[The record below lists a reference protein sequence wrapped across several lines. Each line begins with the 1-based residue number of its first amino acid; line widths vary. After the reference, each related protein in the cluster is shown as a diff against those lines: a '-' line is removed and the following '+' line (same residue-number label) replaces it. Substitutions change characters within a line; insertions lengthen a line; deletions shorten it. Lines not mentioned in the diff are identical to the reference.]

1 MGAKPDSL
9 PCGEPL
15 VNLMFS
21 IIGRLGIFGLLFD
34 PEQDLTMG
42 QLRLVFRLYYRDSLT
57 MGQVADMLA
66 VSRPTAT
73 GIVDRLVAKS
83 LVERVVGPC
92 DRRRVRV
99 RLSPHGLERVVALR
113 CAGAERAQAV
123 LIQLDSSQQTA
134 LHQALE
140 PLHQLLL
147 SQAESQE

>member
-1 MGAKPDSL
+1 MGSKPDYL

-42 QLRLVFRLYYRDSLT
+42 QLRLVFRLYYQDSLT

-73 GIVDRLVAKS
+73 GIVDRLVAKA

-99 RLSPHGLERVVALR
+99 QLSPRGIERVVALR